1 MKENYNMIKIKL
13 VSVFILISVI
23 SFGQNGIVRGF
34 VYEKLNGEPIPFVK
48 VKVYLNDSI
57 KGGGVTD
64 VNGFFSIPKLKTGT
78 YGIKINQI
86 GFENYSSQISVNSLD
101 DIEQVKIELI
111 RGDKVKA
118 LNEIV
123 ISATEKK
130 KTTEVSTSVV
140 KLDKKALERIPS
152 IGAENDIVGALSVTP
167 GIVSTGDQ
175 GGQLYVRGGTPI
187 QNKVLLDGMTI
198 YSPFHSIGFFS
209 VFETEIIKNADVYT
223 GGFDARYGGRISS
236 IMDIT
241 YRDGN
246 RRKFA
251 SKVSISPFMAKL
263 VLEGPL
269 GKKNENGLSSGSYI
283 FSTKQSL
290 ISQTSPTLYKNINNG
305 EGMPFSFTDYYGKI
319 TLNAGDGS
327 KLNLFG
333 FQNTDQVNYTDLAN
347 LQWKQNGAG
356 MNFIIIPGSSGVFIR
371 GHVNGSTYDINFQE
385 QNESPRTSKISSGE
399 LGFDFSY
406 FLKNES
412 QFDAGITIGGNSTDY
427 KIYNLSNRLIQDQNF
442 TFEIGTYLNYK
453 LIAGKFIFQPGIRV
467 QNYSRLSVIS
477 PEPRLGIKYNMF
489 EKFRLKFSGGRYSQ
503 NLTTASSDRD
513 MVNLFNGILT
523 APSSVPSTLT
533 LEDGNTTSVKNGIQY
548 AWHAVFGGEI
558 DLTKHLDLN
567 IEGFYKY
574 FPQLS
579 NINQNKLFDESNTN
593 VPEIYSKNFIIETG
607 KSYGF
612 DVLLKYNLD
621 RFYFWGAYSWS
632 KSDRWDG
639 LKNYFPVFDRR
650 HNLNFVTSIMIDKK
664 KSFEC
669 NIRWNLGS
677 GLPFTPTVGVY
688 QNENLY
694 GGLTT
699 DVTTSNSS
707 DVTLILGDFN
717 SRRLPYYHRLDITF
731 KKNFKIKETQNLEII
746 LGVTNA
752 YNRNNLFY
760 INRVTNEK
768 IYQFPFLPSLGM
780 NYKF

>member
-1 MKENYNMIKIKL
+1 MKKL
-13 VSVFILISVI
+13 LNTLLILFITVYSY
-23 SFGQNGIVRGF
+23 SQNGIIRGF

-48 VKVYLNDSI
+48 VKVFLNDSI

-64 VNGFFSIPKLKTGT
+64 VNGFFSVPKLKIGLYTL
-78 YGIKINQI
+78 KIDQY
-86 GFENYSSQISVNSLD
+86 GFEPFSNEIQIQSTD
-101 DIEQVKIELI
+101 AIEQTKIELVKV
-111 RGDKVKA
+111 DKVKK
-118 LNEIV
+118 LNEVV
-123 ISATEKK
+123 ISASAKR
-130 KTTEVSTSVV
+130 KTTEVATSVV

-209 VFETEIIKNADVYT
+209 VFETENIKNADVYT

-236 IMDIT
+236 IMDIS

-246 RRKFA
+246 RRKFSTKLSA
-251 SKVSISPFMAKL
+251 SPFMGKI

-269 GKKNENGLSSGSYI
+269 GKKNESGLSAGSYI
-283 FSTKQSL
+283 FSTKQSF

-305 EGMPFSFTDYYGKI
+305 DGMPFSFSDYYGKI
-319 TLNAGDGS
+319 TLNAQDGS
-327 KLNLFG
+327 KLNVFG
-333 FQNTDQVNYTDLAN
+333 FQNTDQVNYNELAN
-347 LQWKQNGAG
+347 LTWNQKGGG
-356 MNFIIIPGSSGVFIR
+356 MNFILIPGSSGVFIR
-371 GHVNGSTYDINFQE
+371 GHVNGSSYDISFDEKNAK
-385 QNESPRTSKISSGE
+385 SRTSSISGGE

-412 QFDAGITIGGNSTDY
+412 QLDAGISIGGNTTNY
-427 KIYNLSNRLIQDQNF
+427 KTYNITNRLIEADNF
-442 TFEIGTYLNYK
+442 TFELGAYLNYK
-453 LIAGKFIFQPGIRV
+453 LIIKKFILQPGIRI
-467 QNYSRLSVIS
+467 QNYSRLNVIS
-477 PEPRLGIKYNMF
+477 PEPRLGIKYNLH

-503 NLTTASSDRD
+503 NLTSASSDRD

-523 APSSVPSTLT
+523 APDNVPSSIT
-533 LEDGNTTSVKNGIQY
+533 LENGSVQTIKNGIQY
-548 AWHAVFGGEI
+548 AWHGVAGTEI
-558 DLTKHLDLN
+558 DLTKNLDLN
-567 IEGFYKY
+567 VEVFYKY
-574 FPQLS
+574 FPQIS
-579 NINQNKLFDESNTN
+579 NINQYKMYTEDELN
-593 VPEIYSKNFIIETG
+593 VEDIYKKDFAIETG

-621 RFYFWGAYSWS
+621 RIYVWGAYSWS
-632 KSDRWDG
+632 KSSRWDG
-639 LKNYFPVFDRR
+639 FISYFPVFDRR
-650 HNLNFVTSIMIDKK
+650 HNVNVVTSIILDAKK
-664 KSFEC
+664 TFEF
-669 NIRWNLGS
+669 NLRWNLGS

-688 QNENLY
+688 QNENLS

-699 DVTTSNSS
+699 DVTTSNAS
-707 DVTLILGDFN
+707 DVSLILGEYN
-717 SRRLPYYHRLDITF
+717 SRRLPYYHRLDITI
-731 KKNFKIKETQNLEII
+731 KKNFKIKETQNLELIFAI
-746 LGVTNA
+746 TNA

>member
-1 MKENYNMIKIKL
+1 MVKISL
-13 VSVFILISVI
+13 LLVFILMSIL
-23 SFGQNGIVRGF
+23 SFSQNGMIRGF
-34 VYEKLNGEPIPFVK
+34 VYEKSNGEPVPFVK
-48 VKVYLNDSI
+48 VKVYFNDSI

-64 VNGFFSIPKLKTGT
+64 VNGFFSIPKLKMAT
-78 YGIKINQI
+78 YGIKINHI
-86 GFENYSSQISVNSLD
+86 GFENYSNQITVNSFD
-101 DIEQVKIELI
+101 AIEQIKVELI

-130 KTTEVSTSVV
+130 KTTEVSTSVI

-175 GGQLYVRGGTPI
+175 GGQLFVRGGTPI

-251 SKVSISPFMAKL
+251 SKISISPFMGKL

-269 GKKNENGLSSGSYI
+269 GKKNENGLASGSYI

-305 EGMPFSFTDYYGKI
+305 EGMPFSFSDYYGKI

-333 FQNTDQVNYTDLAN
+333 FQNTDQVNYTNLAN

-371 GHVNGSTYDINFQE
+371 GHVNGSSYDINFQE

-427 KIYNLSNRLIQDQNF
+427 NIYNISNRLIQDQNF

-453 LIAGKFIFQPGIRV
+453 LIVGKLIFQPGIRI

-477 PEPRLGIKYNMF
+477 PEPRLGIKYNML

-513 MVNLFNGILT
+513 ITNLFNGILT

-533 LEDGNTTSVKNGIQY
+533 LENGKNIPITNGIQY
-548 AWHAVFGGEI
+548 AWHAVLGGEI
-558 DLTKHLDLN
+558 DLAKHLDLN

-579 NINQNKLFDESNTN
+579 NINQNKLYDESKTD
-593 VPEIYSKNFIIETG
+593 VPEIYSKNFIVETG
-607 KSYGF
+607 ESYGF

-632 KSDRWDG
+632 KSVRWDG

-650 HNLNFVTSIMIDKK
+650 HNLNFVTSIMLDKK

-688 QNENLY
+688 QNENLT

-699 DVTTSNSS
+699 NVTTSNSN

-731 KKNFKIKETQNLEII
+731 KKNFKIKETQNLELI

-760 INRVTNEK
+760 INRITNEK
-768 IYQFPFLPSLGM
+768 IYQFPFLPSIGM

>member
-1 MKENYNMIKIKL
+1 MKENCKMVKIKI
-13 VSVFILISVI
+13 VFVFILISVI

-64 VNGFFSIPKLKTGT
+64 VNGFFSIPKLKIGT

-101 DIEQVKIELI
+101 AIEQVKIELI

-251 SKVSISPFMAKL
+251 SKVSMSPFMGKL
-263 VLEGPL
+263 VLEGPI

-290 ISQTSPTLYKNINNG
+290 ISQTSPTLYKSINNG
-305 EGMPFSFTDYYGKI
+305 EGMPFSFSDYYGKI

-371 GHVNGSTYDINFQE
+371 GHVNGSSYDINFHE
-385 QNESPRTSKISSGE
+385 QNESTRTSKIPSG
-399 LGFDFSY
+399 
-406 FLKNES
+406 
-412 QFDAGITIGGNSTDY
+412 
-427 KIYNLSNRLIQDQNF
+427 
-442 TFEIGTYLNYK
+442 
-453 LIAGKFIFQPGIRV
+453 
-467 QNYSRLSVIS
+467 
-477 PEPRLGIKYNMF
+477 
-489 EKFRLKFSGGRYSQ
+489 
-503 NLTTASSDRD
+503 
-513 MVNLFNGILT
+513 
-523 APSSVPSTLT
+523 
-533 LEDGNTTSVKNGIQY
+533 
-548 AWHAVFGGEI
+548 
-558 DLTKHLDLN
+558 
-567 IEGFYKY
+567 
-574 FPQLS
+574 
-579 NINQNKLFDESNTN
+579 
-593 VPEIYSKNFIIETG
+593 
-607 KSYGF
+607 
-612 DVLLKYNLD
+612 
-621 RFYFWGAYSWS
+621 
-632 KSDRWDG
+632 
-639 LKNYFPVFDRR
+639 
-650 HNLNFVTSIMIDKK
+650 
-664 KSFEC
+664 
-669 NIRWNLGS
+669 
-677 GLPFTPTVGVY
+677 
-688 QNENLY
+688 
-694 GGLTT
+694 
-699 DVTTSNSS
+699 
-707 DVTLILGDFN
+707 
-717 SRRLPYYHRLDITF
+717 
-731 KKNFKIKETQNLEII
+731 
-746 LGVTNA
+746 
-752 YNRNNLFY
+752 
-760 INRVTNEK
+760 
-768 IYQFPFLPSLGM
+768 
-780 NYKF
+780 